1 MRNRTGFGWL
11 ELVLGVLMIILGILS
26 FVWPKGAMTSMV
38 MLYATAAIITGICD
52 IVFFVRMDQYTG
64 FGPIVALI
72 SGIISVMTGM
82 MLVIYPGAGEWI
94 VYFLFPIWFIAH
106 NVFNLASLNLL
117 RTVAGDFCYYFTL
130 IASIVGLIL
139 GWLMVLCSFGSIR
152 TVSIIIG
159 FYLILTGINCI
170 VIALGGAGTRS

>member
-1 MRNRTGFGWL
+1 MKNRTGFGWL
-11 ELVLGVLMIILGILS
+11 ELVLGILMIILGILS

-52 IVFFVRMDQYTG
+52 ILFYIRMDQYTG

-82 MLVIYPGAGEWI
+82 MLIIYPDVGEWI

-106 NVFNLASLNLL
+106 NVFNLATLKTL
-117 RTVAGDFCYYFTL
+117 RMAAGDFCYYFTL

-139 GWLMVLCSFGSIR
+139 GWLMVLWSFGSIR
-152 TVSIIIG
+152 SVSIIIG

-170 VIALGGAGTRS
+170 VIALGGAGRMR